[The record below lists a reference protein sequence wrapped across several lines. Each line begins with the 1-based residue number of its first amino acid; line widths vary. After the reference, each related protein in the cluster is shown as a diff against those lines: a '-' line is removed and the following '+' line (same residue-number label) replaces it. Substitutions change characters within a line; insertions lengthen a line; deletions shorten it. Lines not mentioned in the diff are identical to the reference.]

1 MAGASS
7 YSGLVDKTFW
17 FILGASVIMLVGITA
32 TMIYF
37 IVKYRRSKH
46 PQAKDI
52 EGSATLETL
61 WTVLPTVLVMV
72 MFYYGWAGFKVMRD
86 TPSGAT
92 PVTVQ
97 ARMWSWSFKYEN
109 GKQSTELVVPV
120 GRPVSVK
127 LESAD
132 VIHSFF
138 VPAFRLK
145 EDCVP
150 GRQNH
155 AWFQAER
162 EGTYDILCA
171 EYCGDQHATMLAKLV
186 AVHPDTFDV
195 WIEQGGGRPTGLK
208 LLQLKGCVACHSSDG
223 SKLVG
228 PSFKGIYGHTARVMT
243 NGVEREVM
251 VDDEYIRRSL
261 LEPNADVVV
270 GYQPQMPAM
279 GNQLDEEDIQL
290 IIDYIK
296 RQK

>member
-17 FILGASVIMLVGITA
+17 FILGASVILLLGITI

-46 PQAKDI
+46 PHAKDI

-86 TPSGAT
+86 TPAGAM

-109 GKQSTELVVPV
+109 GKQTTELVVPV
-120 GRPVSVK
+120 GRPVAVK

-150 GRQNH
+150 GRQNR

-171 EYCGDQHATMLAKLV
+171 EYCGDQHSTMLAKLV

-195 WIEQGGGRPTGLK
+195 WIEQGGGRPTGQK
-208 LLQLKGCVACHSSDG
+208 LLQLKGCVACHTSDG

-228 PSFKGIYGHTARVMT
+228 PSFKGIYGHTVKVMT

-261 LEPNADVVV
+261 LEPNADIVV
-270 GYQPQMPAM
+270 GYQPQMPAL

-296 RQK
+296 RQ

>member
-17 FILGASVIMLVGITA
+17 MILGSSVLLLLGITV
-32 TMIYF
+32 TMIIF
-37 IVKYRRSKH
+37 IVKYRHSKNSE
-46 PQAKDI
+46 PKDI

-86 TPSGAT
+86 TPAGAI

-97 ARMWSWSFKYEN
+97 ARMWSWSFRYEN
-109 GKQSTELVVPV
+109 GKQSTELYVPV
-120 GRPVSVK
+120 GRPVAVK

-150 GRQNH
+150 GRNNH

-162 EGTYDILCA
+162 EGVYDILCA
-171 EYCGDQHATMLAKLV
+171 EYCGDQHSTMLGKVV
-186 AVHPDTFDV
+186 AVPADTFDV
-195 WIEQGGGRPTGLK
+195 WLERGGGRPTGAK
-208 LLQLKGCVACHSSDG
+208 LLQLKGCVACHTSDG

-228 PSFKGIYGHTARVMT
+228 PSYKGLYGRVERVIT
-243 NGVEREVM
+243 DGVEREIK
-251 VDDEYIRRSL
+251 VDDEYLRRSL
-261 LEPNADVVV
+261 LQPNADVVV
-270 GYQPQMPAM
+270 GYRPQMPTM
-279 GNQLDEEDIQL
+279 GDQLDDEDIQL

-296 RQK
+296 RQ

>member
-7 YSGLVDKTFW
+7 FSGLVDKTFW
-17 FILGASVIMLVGITA
+17 MILGSSVIMLLGITI

-37 IVKYRRSKH
+37 IVKYRRSRN
-46 PQAKDI
+46 PTPSDI

-61 WTVLPTVLVMV
+61 WTVLPTILVMV
-72 MFYYGWAGFKVMRD
+72 MFYYGWAGFKVMRE
-86 TPSGAT
+86 TPAGAM

-109 GKQSTELVVPV
+109 GKQSTELYVPV
-120 GRPVSVK
+120 GRPVEVK

-145 EDCVP
+145 QDCVP
-150 GRQNH
+150 GRKNQ

-162 EGTYDILCA
+162 EGVYDILCA
-171 EYCGDQHATMLAKLV
+171 EYCGDQHSAMIAKVV
-186 AVHPDTFDV
+186 AVPADTFDV
-195 WIEQGGGRPTGLK
+195 WIEQGGGRPTGIN
-208 LLQLKGCVACHSSDG
+208 LLTLKGCVACHSSDG
-223 SKLVG
+223 SKRIG
-228 PSFKGIYGHTARVMT
+228 PSYKGIYGHTVRVT
-243 NGVEREVM
+243 TDGVEREVT
-251 VDDEYIRRSL
+251 VDDDYIRRSI

-270 GYQPQMPAM
+270 GYQPLMPPM

-296 RQK
+296 RQ